1 METAGRILK
10 ILRNYSYKGKT
21 FLYGIPPSALPETT
35 LRQESVDFVCRGE
48 CFYTVTA
55 LLKKLKSPQKTIN
68 FDIEGLCYRKVDKPV
83 ISGWPRLIENLDELP
98 LAAWD
103 LLSMDK
109 YQAHNWHCFGRLNE
123 RHPYAVIYTSL
134 GCPFNCTYCNIRG
147 LYNGKPGIRYRSL
160 RKVVEE
166 IDFLV
171 KNYKVKNIKILD
183 EIFVLK
189 EERVMEFCDLIIK
202 RGYDLNM
209 WAYARIDTINKEL
222 LKKMRQAGIGWLAY
236 GIESGDKRVREAVAK
251 GRFGQ
256 EAIKSAVQMT
266 HEAGINVLGNF
277 MFGLPEDNL
286 KTLQETLDLAKELN
300 CEYVNFYTTMAYP
313 GSQLYKEAVEKKI
326 KLPETW
332 LGYSQ
337 LSEETLPLPT
347 KYLSSAEVL
356 RFRDNAFKEYF
367 TNPGYLK
374 MIEEKFGQETVESIR
389 GLLKH
394 KIKRKFA

>member
-1 METAGRILK
+1 MYGRLGIVFSAIEPPLWTALLAAFVRQKGFSVKIIDADAENWDVKQTVKKIIESDPLLVGIAAIGANPSASSTPKMETAGRILK

-21 FLYGIPPSALPETT
+21 FLYGIHPSALPETT

-222 LKKMRQAGIGWLAY
+222 LKK
-236 GIESGDKRVREAVAK
+236 
-251 GRFGQ
+251 
-256 EAIKSAVQMT
+256 
-266 HEAGINVLGNF
+266 
-277 MFGLPEDNL
+277 
-286 KTLQETLDLAKELN
+286 
-300 CEYVNFYTTMAYP
+300 
-313 GSQLYKEAVEKKI
+313 
-326 KLPETW
+326 
-332 LGYSQ
+332 
-337 LSEETLPLPT
+337 
-347 KYLSSAEVL
+347 
-356 RFRDNAFKEYF
+356 
-367 TNPGYLK
+367 
-374 MIEEKFGQETVESIR
+374 
-389 GLLKH
+389 
-394 KIKRKFA
+394 

>member
-1 METAGRILK
+1 
-10 ILRNYSYKGKT
+10 
-21 FLYGIPPSALPETT
+21 
-35 LRQESVDFVCRGE
+35 
-48 CFYTVTA
+48 
-55 LLKKLKSPQKTIN
+55 
-68 FDIEGLCYRKVDKPV
+68 
-83 ISGWPRLIENLDELP
+83 
-98 LAAWD
+98 
-103 LLSMDK
+103 
-109 YQAHNWHCFGRLNE
+109 
-123 RHPYAVIYTSL
+123 
-134 GCPFNCTYCNIRG
+134 
-147 LYNGKPGIRYRSL
+147 
-160 RKVVEE
+160 
-166 IDFLV
+166 
-171 KNYKVKNIKILD
+171 
-183 EIFVLK
+183 
-189 EERVMEFCDLIIK
+189 
-202 RGYDLNM
+202 
-209 WAYARIDTINKEL
+209 
-222 LKKMRQAGIGWLAY
+222 MRQAGIGWLAY